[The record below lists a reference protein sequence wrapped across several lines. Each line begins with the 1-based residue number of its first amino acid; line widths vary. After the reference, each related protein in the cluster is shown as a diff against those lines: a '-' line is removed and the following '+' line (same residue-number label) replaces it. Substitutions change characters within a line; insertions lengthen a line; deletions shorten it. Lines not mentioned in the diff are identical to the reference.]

1 MNADITQII
10 KDLKE
15 ERTVTMAFGMII
27 EHYSERLYWHIR
39 RIVVQHE
46 EAEDALQ
53 ETFMTAYSSA
63 STFRGESE
71 SSLAA
76 WLYRIATNTALKI
89 LKRKRRHIFASLDS
103 LSNTLIAEFE
113 GEIAPDADQIA
124 IKLQRAILALPVKQ
138 RLVFNMRYY
147 DELSFEE
154 ISQITGQS
162 VSTLK
167 TNYHYAAKRI
177 KQSVSQLDY
186 EE

>member
-1 MNADITQII
+1 M
-10 KDLKE
+10 
-15 ERTVTMAFGMII
+15 
-27 EHYSERLYWHIR
+27 
-39 RIVVQHE
+39 
-46 EAEDALQ
+46 
-53 ETFMTAYSSA
+53 
-63 STFRGESE
+63 
-71 SSLAA
+71 AA
-76 WLYRIATNTALKI
+76 WLYRIATNVAIKA

-124 IKLQRAILALPVKQ
+124 VKLQRAILALPVKQ

-162 VSTLK
+162 ISTLK
-167 TNYHYAAKRI
+167 TNYHYAAKRV

-186 EE
+186 EN